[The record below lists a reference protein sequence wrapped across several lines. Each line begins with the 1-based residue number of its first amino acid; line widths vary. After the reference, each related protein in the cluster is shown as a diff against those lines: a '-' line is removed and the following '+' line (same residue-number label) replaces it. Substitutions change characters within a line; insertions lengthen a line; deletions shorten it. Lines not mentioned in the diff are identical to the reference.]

1 MLYPG
6 DWAAFSNWSGDDM
19 KTEIVKS
26 EDILT
31 KLTQLLL
38 K

>member
-6 DWAAFSNWSGDDM
+6 DWAAFSNDM